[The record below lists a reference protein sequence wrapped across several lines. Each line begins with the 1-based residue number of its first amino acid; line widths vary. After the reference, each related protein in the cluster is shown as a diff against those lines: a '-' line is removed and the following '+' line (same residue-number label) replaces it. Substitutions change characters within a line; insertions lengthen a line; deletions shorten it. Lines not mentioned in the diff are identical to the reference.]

1 VEITQKSFLSEDM
14 TMTQSVNRRHF
25 LKAGI
30 ATAGGVAIMRVSDSQ
45 RAFAASDT
53 VRVAVIGL
61 RGRGKDHIHGF
72 HKQPGVQVTAFCD
85 VDESILQ
92 ERATQYEKDSGRS
105 LKCYRDMRAVFD
117 DKEIDAVSFATPN
130 HWHALG
136 GIWAMQAGKHTYIEK
151 PCSHNIWEGRQLVN
165 AARKYNRLCQHG
177 TQGRSSPAI
186 REAIQKLKEGVIGDV
201 YMARGLCFKWRPSIG
216 KTDGPQPLP
225 ASVDYDLWCGPAPK
239 KPLLRK
245 NLHYD
250 WHWQW
255 DFGNGDMGNQGVH
268 EMDMARWGLGVGLPA
283 RIQSMGGHYM
293 FDDDQQTPNTLICTF
308 EYPREAKLLQFETRH
323 WVSNYEGGF
332 GSPGDNNVGVLF
344 YGSEGYM
351 ELEYFNYRTYLGK
364 KREPGPKGSGEGDP
378 WNAFISA
385 VRSGKREDLGV
396 DIEEG
401 HLSSALCHLGNI
413 SYRTQR
419 TIHFDPAAE
428 KIIDDQEAGQ
438 MLSRSYRD
446 PFVVPSIA

>member
-1 VEITQKSFLSEDM
+1 M
-14 TMTQSVNRRHF
+14 TVNRRQF
-25 LKAGI
+25 LKSSIAAGTM
-30 ATAGGVAIMRVSDSQ
+30 AVSSEVFDSKRVFAVSD
-45 RAFAASDT
+45 T
-53 VRVAVIGL
+53 IRVAVVGL
-61 RGRGKDHIHGF
+61 RGRGKEHIHGF
-72 HKQPGVQVTAFCD
+72 HKQPGVEVAALCD
-85 VDESILQ
+85 VDDSVLR
-92 ERATQYEKDSGRS
+92 ERASQYEAHSGRS
-105 LKCYRDMRAVFD
+105 VKCYRDMRAVFD
-117 DKEIDAVSFATPN
+117 DKEIDVVSFATPN
-130 HWHALG
+130 HWHSLG
-136 GIWAMQAGKHTYIEK
+136 GIWAMQAGKHAYIEK

-216 KTDGPQPLP
+216 KADGPQQVP
-225 ASVDYDLWCGPAPK
+225 ASVDYDLWCGPAAK

-268 EMDMARWGLGVGLPA
+268 EMDMARWGLGVGLPT

-308 EYPREAKLLQFETRH
+308 EYPKEGKLLQFETRH

-332 GSPGDNNVGVLF
+332 GLPGDNNVGVLF

-351 ELEYFNYRTYLGK
+351 ELEYFKYRTYLGK

-378 WNAFISA
+378 WKTFISA

-413 SYRTQR
+413 AFRTQR
-419 TIHFDPAAE
+419 TIHFDPVAE
-428 KIIDDQEAGQ
+428 KIISDEEAGQ
-438 MLSRSYRD
+438 MLSRNYRE
-446 PFVVPSIA
+446 PFVVPSVA

>member
-1 VEITQKSFLSEDM
+1 M
-14 TMTQSVNRRHF
+14 TKTVNRRQF
-25 LKAGI
+25 LKGSIAAASGIAAVAGI
-30 ATAGGVAIMRVSDSQ
+30 SDSKK
-45 RAFAASDT
+45 AFAASDT
-53 VRVAVIGL
+53 IRVAVVGV
-61 RGRGKDHIHGF
+61 RGRGKEHIHGF
-72 HKQPGVQVTAFCD
+72 HKQPGVQVAALCD
-85 VDESILQ
+85 VDESVLR
-92 ERATQYEKDSGRS
+92 ERASQYETLSGHPV
-105 LKCYRDMRAVFD
+105 KCYRDMRGLFD
-117 DKEIDAVSFATPN
+117 DKEIDVVSFATPN

-136 GIWAMQAGKHTYIEK
+136 GIWAMQAGKHAYIEK
-151 PCSHNIWEGRQLVN
+151 PCSHNVWEGRQLVK

-186 REAIQKLKEGVIGDV
+186 REAVQKLKEGVIGDL
-201 YMARGLCFKWRPSIG
+201 YLARGLCFKWRPSIG
-216 KTDGPQPLP
+216 KAGGPQQVA

-239 KPLLRK
+239 KPLSRK

-255 DFGNGDMGNQGVH
+255 DCGNGDMGNQGVH
-268 EMDMARWGLGVGLPA
+268 EMDMARWGLGVSLPA

-308 EYPREAKLLQFETRH
+308 EYPDQGKLLQFETRH
-323 WVSNYEGGF
+323 WVTNYEGGF

-351 ELEYFNYRTYLGK
+351 ELEYFSYKTYLGK

-378 WNAFISA
+378 WKTFIGA

-413 SYRTQR
+413 AYRTQR
-419 TIHFDPAAE
+419 TIRFDPVAE
-428 KIIDDQEAGQ
+428 KILGDEEASQ
-438 MLSRSYRD
+438 WLSRNYRD
-446 PFVVPSIA
+446 PFVVPSVA

>member
-1 VEITQKSFLSEDM
+1 M
-14 TMTQSVNRRHF
+14 NQSINRRQF
-25 LKAGI
+25 ITA
-30 ATAGGVAIMRVSDSQ
+30 AGGMAALGT
-45 RAFAASDT
+45 AFRSPKVFGANDT
-53 VRVAVIGL
+53 IRLAVVGL
-61 RGRGKDHIHGF
+61 RGRGKEHIHGF
-72 HKQPGVQVTAFCD
+72 HKQPGVQVAALCD
-85 VDESILQ
+85 VDELVLR
-92 ERATQYEKDSGRS
+92 ERASQYETQSGHPI
-105 LKCYRDMRAVFD
+105 KCYRDMRAVFD

-136 GIWAMQAGKHTYIEK
+136 AIWAMQAGKHTYVEK
-151 PCSHNIWEGRQLVN
+151 PCSHNVWEGRQLVE

-186 REAIQKLKEGVIGDV
+186 REAIQKLREGVIGDL
-201 YMARGLCFKWRPSIG
+201 YLARGLCFKWRPSIG
-216 KTDGPQPLP
+216 KAGGPQPVP

-239 KPLLRK
+239 NPLLRK

-255 DFGNGDMGNQGVH
+255 DCGNGDMGNQGVH
-268 EMDMARWGLGVGLPA
+268 EMDMARWGLGIGLPS

-308 EYPREAKLLQFETRH
+308 EYPGQNKLLQFETRH
-323 WVSNYEGGF
+323 WVTNYEGGF

-351 ELEYFNYRTYLGK
+351 ELEYFSYRTFLGK
-364 KREPGPKGSGEGDP
+364 KREPGPKGEGEGDP
-378 WNAFISA
+378 WSTFVRA
-385 VRSGKREDLGV
+385 VRSGNREDLGV

-413 SYRTQR
+413 AYRARRSIQ
-419 TIHFDPAAE
+419 FDPVAE
-428 KIIDDQEAGQ
+428 KVIGDAEASQ
-438 MLSRSYRD
+438 MLSRDYRD
-446 PFVVPSIA
+446 PFVVPSVA

>member
-1 VEITQKSFLSEDM
+1 M
-14 TMTQSVNRRHF
+14 NQSINRRQF
-25 LKAGI
+25 VKRDI
-30 ATAGGVAIMRVSDSQ
+30 AAAGGMAALGTASRSAKV
-45 RAFAASDT
+45 FAASDT
-53 VRVAVIGL
+53 IRVAVVGL
-61 RGRGKDHIHGF
+61 RGRGKEHIHGF
-72 HKQPGVQVTAFCD
+72 HQQPGVQVAALCD
-85 VDESILQ
+85 VDELVLR
-92 ERATQYEKDSGRS
+92 ERASQYETHSGRPV
-105 LKCYRDMRAVFD
+105 KCYRDMRAVFD
-117 DKEIDAVSFATPN
+117 DKEIDVVSFATPN

-136 GIWAMQAGKHTYIEK
+136 GIWAMQAGKHAYIEK
-151 PCSHNIWEGRQLVN
+151 PCSHNVWEGRQLVK

-186 REAIQKLKEGVIGDV
+186 REAVQKLREGVIGDL
-201 YMARGLCFKWRPSIG
+201 YLARGLCFKWRPSIG
-216 KTDGPQPLP
+216 KAGGPQPVP

-239 KPLLRK
+239 NPLLRK

-255 DFGNGDMGNQGVH
+255 DCGNGDMGNQGVH
-268 EMDMARWGLGVGLPA
+268 EMDMARWGLGVELPS

-308 EYPREAKLLQFETRH
+308 EYPGKGKLLQFETRH
-323 WVSNYEGGF
+323 WVTNYEGGF

-351 ELEYFNYRTYLGK
+351 ELEYFSYRTFLGK

-378 WNAFISA
+378 WNTFVSA

-413 SYRTQR
+413 AYRTRR
-419 TIHFDPAAE
+419 TIQFDPAAE
-428 KIIDDQEAGQ
+428 NIIGDEEASQ
-438 MLSRSYRD
+438 MLSRDYRD
-446 PFVVPSIA
+446 PFVVPSVA